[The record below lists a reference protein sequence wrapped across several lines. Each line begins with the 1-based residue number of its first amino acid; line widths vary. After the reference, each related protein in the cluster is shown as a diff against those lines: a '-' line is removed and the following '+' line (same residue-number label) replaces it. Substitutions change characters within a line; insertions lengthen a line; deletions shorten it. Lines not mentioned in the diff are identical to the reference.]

1 MSELDAMSRA
11 IELSRLGL
19 GRTYPNPI
27 VGAVIISP
35 TGEVIGEG
43 FHQGSDHAEV
53 IAINNAT
60 NIPLGSTLFC
70 TLEPCNHVGRTPAC
84 TDAIIQAGIS
94 KVVFAV
100 SDPNPIAKGG
110 EAALRGAGIDV
121 VNGLMS
127 SEAADANRDW
137 LTKIVKARPRFTW
150 KIASTL
156 DGKTAAKD
164 ATSKWITSDAAR
176 SDVAILRSQA
186 DAILIGTGTVL
197 ADNPSLTSK
206 GSGLDPVRIVMGIR
220 EIPGEFE
227 VYSNSPRTIFIK
239 SGDIAELLTLLQGQ
253 GFNRVLIESGPTL
266 GTALLKAGLI
276 DEVILYQAP
285 TFLGSGTQ
293 LVSDLGISTLAER
306 MDFEIKSVE
315 KVGPDIKTVMYLK
328 GGK

>member
-1 MSELDAMSRA
+1 MSELDAMARA

-27 VGAVIISP
+27 VGAVILSP

-60 NIPLGSTLFC
+60 NIPLGSILFC
-70 TLEPCNHVGRTPAC
+70 TLEPCNHVGLTPAC
-84 TDAIIQAGIS
+84 TDAIINAGIS

-100 SDPNPIAKGG
+100 TDPNPIAKGG
-110 EAALRGAGIDV
+110 EAAMRGAGIDV
-121 VNGLMS
+121 TSGLMS
-127 SEAADANRDW
+127 DEAAEANRDW

-156 DGKTAAKD
+156 DGKIAAKD
-164 ATSKWITSDAAR
+164 ATSKWITSEAAR
-176 SDVAILRSQA
+176 SDVTILRSQA
-186 DAILIGTGTVL
+186 DAILTGTGTVL
-197 ADNPSLTSK
+197 ADNPSLTCR
-206 GSGLDPVRIVMGIR
+206 GAGLDPVRIVMGVR
-220 EIPGEFE
+220 EIPGEFA
-227 VYSNSPRTIFIK
+227 VHSNNARTIFIK
-239 SGDIAELLTLLQGQ
+239 SRDITELLALMSVE

-285 TFLGSGTQ
+285 TFLGSGTSSI
-293 LVSDLGISTLAER
+293 SDLGISTLTER

-328 GGK
+328 GGN